1 MGTDLNQRS
10 LDTSQHIIDLDL
22 AIFDLVQVPR
32 QHSSGD
38 KRLLMGISKRGDR
51 HLRTL
56 LITAPGPWSVSSN
69 ERPTRSVSGSTGCAS
84 GAA

>member
-1 MGTDLNQRS
+1 MGHDREFKNGW
-10 LDTSQHIIDLDL
+10 HL
-22 AIFDLVQVPR
+22 AAWMGLVPR

-56 LITAPGPWSVSSN
+56 LVH
-69 ERPTRSVSGSTGCAS
+69 
-84 GAA
+84 GARTVVRVAQRKTDPFSRWVNNLRE